1 MLTTPTCCRPPISST
16 LSTSLTKSSPPHRYI
31 GFCHIRLAAK
41 IFRIETQKQLQK
53 QIQIL
58 EVSYRQIQIQPR
70 SCTSKEMRA
79 KLTRSDTWLR
89 CPPFLRSFQGA
100 IIFIFIFIAIMK
112 ILIII
117 ISSSILERSLLIT
130 ILIIIIILIIYSDMD
145 LFLGARSQK
154 QLTRW
159 EFRSCAKVFVASP
172 IAQLPDPIA
181 NAYQYR
187 LKMLARSSVFACL
200 YAHRYSHNSSSLRT
214 SRCWKNCVRVTTA
227 TLTF

>member
-1 MLTTPTCCRPPISST
+1 MITNWEWYYWSSSPPGPLLTTPTCCRPPISST
-16 LSTSLTKSSPPHRYI
+16 LSTSLTRSSPPHRYI

-41 IFRIETQKQLQK
+41 IFRIETQK

-130 ILIIIIILIIYSDMD
+130 ILIIIITVNIYSDMD

-154 QLTRW
+154 QLTR
-159 EFRSCAKVFVASP
+159 
-172 IAQLPDPIA
+172 
-181 NAYQYR
+181 YR
-187 LKMLARSSVFACL
+187 YPLKMLARSSVFACL
-200 YAHRYSHNSSSLRT
+200 YAHRYSYNSSSLRT